1 MRAKVNQVE
10 FDKGQLNYGD
20 KRFESSFV
28 KGRRLDLNDLIKR
41 VKDEEKKSKKNNF
54 YIFSAILSVGVIA
67 VILLNF

>member
-10 FDKGQLNYGD
+10 FDKDQLNYRD
-20 KRFESSFV
+20 KRFESSFI
-28 KGRRLDLNDLIKR
+28 KERRLDLNDLIKR

>member
-10 FDKGQLNYGD
+10 FDKDQLNYRD
-20 KRFESSFV
+20 KRFESSFI
-28 KGRRLDLNDLIKR
+28 KERRLDLNDLIKR
-41 VKDEEKKSKKNNF
+41 VKNEEKKSKKNNF